1 MPDSATLHLG
11 IHLTIPMQTTSE
23 KDRRSRITK
32 MQAEMARVIERHT
45 RGVADL
51 ATPIPDLALFRRDAP
66 ARPVVCMV
74 EPSIVMV
81 AQGAKRLLVGGEGY
95 AYDAER
101 FLITSLDLPANSEV
115 IDASAPKPCVGL
127 VLKLDIRLLAELI
140 AQDLEPPKLERSPRS
155 GIGVG
160 VITGAFLEPIVRL
173 LALLDEPAA
182 IPVLAPLIQR
192 EIHYRLLATDQAPRL
207 RQIASVG
214 SQSHRV
220 ARAIDWLKIHYTKP
234 LRIEELATRAQMS
247 SSGLHHHFRQLTGMS
262 PLQYQKWMRL
272 NEARRLMLSD
282 GADAAT
288 AAFGVGYESPSQFS
302 REYARLFG
310 APPRRDVEALR
321 PTVGGS
327 ASQGATAARHRRPNS
342 AASVAR

>member
-1 MPDSATLHLG
+1 
-11 IHLTIPMQTTSE
+11 MQSLPQ
-23 KDRRSRITK
+23 KDSRIRIAK
-32 MQAEMARVIERHT
+32 MQAEMAHVIERHT
-45 RGVADL
+45 RGVADC
-51 ATPIPDLALFRRDAP
+51 ATPMPALTLFRREAP

-74 EPSIVMV
+74 APSIVMV

-95 AYDAER
+95 AYDGER
-101 FLITSLDLPANSEV
+101 FLTTSLDLPANSEV
-115 IDASAPKPCVGL
+115 IDASVPKPCVGL

-140 AQDLEPPKLERSPRS
+140 AHDPEPPRPERSPRS
-155 GIGVG
+155 GVGVG
-160 VITGAFLEPIVRL
+160 VITGALLEPIVRL
-173 LALLDEPAA
+173 VALLDEPAA
-182 IPVLAPLIQR
+182 IPVLAPLIER

-220 ARAIDWLKIHYTKP
+220 ARAIDWLKINYTQP

-247 SSGLHHHFRQLTGMS
+247 TSGLHHHFRQLTGMS
-262 PLQYQKWMRL
+262 PLQYQKWLRL

-321 PTVGGS
+321 PAVAGP
-327 ASQGATAARHRRPNS
+327 APS
-342 AASVAR
+342 AAAAGMAR

>member
-1 MPDSATLHLG
+1 VQSSPDRGHRSAIASL
-11 IHLTIPMQTTSE
+11 
-23 KDRRSRITK
+23 
-32 MQAEMARVIERHT
+32 QADIAGLIERHT
-45 RGVADL
+45 RGLADCT
-51 ATPIPDLALFRRDAP
+51 TPIAGLGLFRREAP
-66 ARPVVCMV
+66 ARPAVCMV

-81 AQGAKRLLVGGEGY
+81 AQGTKRLLVGGEGY

-101 FLITSLDLPANSEV
+101 FLLTSLDLPAYSEV
-115 IDASAPKPCVGL
+115 IAASVPKPCVGL

-140 AQDLEPPKLERSPRS
+140 AQEAEAAPRGRSLQS
-155 GIGVG
+155 GVG
-160 VITGAFLEPIVRL
+160 VGSITPAMLQPIARL

-207 RQIASVG
+207 RQIAAVG

-220 ARAIDWLKIHYTKP
+220 ARAIDWLKLHYAEP
-234 LRIEELATRAQMS
+234 LRVDSLAALAQMS
-247 SSGLHHHFRQLTGMS
+247 VSGLHHHFKQLTGMS
-262 PLQYQKWMRL
+262 PLQYQKWLRL

-282 GADAAT
+282 GAEAAT
-288 AAFGVGYESPSQFS
+288 AAFHVGYESPSQFS

-321 PTVGGS
+321 PASDAQRSEQAAS
-327 ASQGATAARHRRPNS
+327 ARQRRSMVAAGATQP
-342 AASVAR
+342 

>member
-1 MPDSATLHLG
+1 
-11 IHLTIPMQTTSE
+11 MQSPSH
-23 KDRRSRITK
+23 KVRRSHIAT

-45 RGVADL
+45 QGVADC
-51 ATPIPDLALFRRDAP
+51 ATSILDLNLFRREAP
-66 ARPVVCMV
+66 ARPIVCMV

-81 AQGAKRLLVGGEGY
+81 AQGTKRLLVGGEGY

-115 IDASAPKPCVGL
+115 VDASASKPCVGL

-140 AQDLEPPKLERSPRS
+140 AHDPEPPRPERSPRS
-155 GIGVG
+155 GVGVG
-160 VITGAFLEPIVRL
+160 VITGALLEPIVRL
-173 LALLDEPAA
+173 LVLLDEPAA

-207 RQIASVG
+207 RQIVSVG

-220 ARAIDWLKIHYTKP
+220 ARAIDWLKLNYTKP
-234 LRIEELATRAQMS
+234 LRIEELATLAQMS

-262 PLQYQKWMRL
+262 PLQYQKWLRL

-282 GADAAT
+282 GTDAAT

-321 PTVGGS
+321 PAVGRP
-327 ASQGATAARHRRPNS
+327 ALRGAAAGQRVP
-342 AASVAR
+342 